1 VEVDVVMDRD
11 TPLHESH
18 DISLDLQQ
26 RLEELDDVE
35 RA

>member
-1 VEVDVVMDRD
+1 VMDRD
-11 TPLHESH
+11 TPLHEAH

-26 RLEELDDVE
+26 RIEELEDVE